1 MTEDGPLIK
10 AWKDYLL
17 TEAARKRFLDME
29 YLDATYAASRSALD
43 VVSSGVDK
51 PTSSLYTVGTPSGP
65 SPEVDALI
73 RQQAGLI
80 SRATALDLVGVTSLT
95 GKEPLLPRT
104 KSPAKQPGNASIGDN
119 GLRTYPWQGRNLI
132 SATSLRQACGI
143 PYALA
148 RWMQGQVALAALN
161 SPTAVKL
168 YADSIYQAETKGD
181 PLVVETLTKDAKAFL
196 LSEANS
202 KRDKAASRGTDI
214 HELIA
219 TGAMAEGMPVEGVP
233 TELRGAVRQ
242 FHKACSD
249 LGLTILLQERQVY
262 NLSLGYA
269 GSFDLIVRL
278 PDGRIVLVDI
288 KTGAGIYID
297 HAIQLA
303 LYRYGEF
310 IGANDVIDNEATDIL
325 HSVSGLAILH
335 LGDESYEW
343 IDVPLSKRLGEAVVA
358 QAVLANFYVEFP
370 NIEALPQTGAA

>member
-1 MTEDGPLIK
+1 VTEDGPLIK

-29 YLDATYAASRSALD
+29 YLDATYAANRSALD

-65 SPEVDALI
+65 SPEVDALL
-73 RQQAGLI
+73 RREAGLI
-80 SRATALDLVGVTSLT
+80 SLETALELEGLTSPR
-95 GKEPLLPRT
+95 KEPLLPRA
-104 KSPAKQPGNASIGDN
+104 KSPAKQPGNATIRDD
-119 GLRTYPWQGRNLI
+119 GLRSYPWQGRQLI
-132 SATSLRQACGI
+132 SATSLRQACGV

-148 RWMQGQVALAALN
+148 RWMQGQVALAAVA

-168 YADSIYQAETKGD
+168 YADGIYAASTKGD
-181 PLVVETLTKDAKAFL
+181 TVAIAELEREAKAFL
-196 LSEANS
+196 LKEANS
-202 KRDKAASRGTDI
+202 KRDKAADRGTAI
-214 HELIA
+214 HEVVSRP
-219 TGAMAEGMPVEGVP
+219 EGTDVSDVP
-233 TELRGAVRQ
+233 PAIWAAASQ
-242 FHKACSD
+242 FHRAIKE

-269 GSFDLIVRL
+269 GSFDLICIK
-278 PDGRIVLVDI
+278 DGVVTLVDI
-288 KTGAGIYID
+288 KTGAGVYID

-325 HSVSGLAILH
+325 HSVSALAILH
-335 LGDESYEW
+335 LGDEAYEW

-370 NIEALPQTGAA
+370 QIADLPQTGAA